1 MNYFRMNEYLSYKT
15 PFKYMKARGMI
26 RDYSLL
32 LNSFP
37 KRNSFEKEGILSNNN
52 RYDYNLSNIEN
63 SIDKISKHWLKF
75 IDNVCDIRFFYEL
88 CDAFGMDKSKYKK
101 LLKRSKTNIT
111 EEGSVLVDVQFCFNH
126 KNNDEKSIFLRRPH
140 VDNKDKLI
148 VILLYF
154 PETDE
159 CREEDH
165 GELLLYETKKPYTQT
180 YMDIRFMKDNLEI
193 VDTISYDHNHGI
205 IFQNGEYSVHAPKAL
220 INNKKN
226 NRRFVNIVFINNC

>member
-15 PFKYMKARGMI
+15 PFKYMKARGML

-165 GELLLYETKKPYTQT
+165 G
-180 YMDIRFMKDNLEI
+180 
-193 VDTISYDHNHGI
+193 
-205 IFQNGEYSVHAPKAL
+205 
-220 INNKKN
+220 
-226 NRRFVNIVFINNC
+226 